1 MDFRFTDEEEAFRG
15 EVRAFL
21 DQELP
26 VGWEDRFSRA
36 GGTAA
41 RDAARWEFGRQFTRK
56 LAERKWLAMP
66 WPVEYGGLGA
76 SVMQQV
82 IYNEEIGYRRA
93 PSFSMGVAW
102 VGPALMIYGSEEQK
116 QRFLPPITD
125 GSEVW
130 CTLYSEPGS
139 GSDLASLQ
147 TRATRDGDDYV
158 INGQKIWTSGA
169 HRSDWGW
176 LAARTDPEAPKHKGI
191 SLFLLDMKSP
201 GVTVRPLINMADGHE
216 FNEVFFDNVRIP
228 KEQLVGTEHR
238 GWYQLAVALDFE
250 RSSIGGSAGAQRTLD
265 DLLGFIRREKIQVS
279 EVMRHRLAD
288 RQIEISVGRNLS
300 YRIAAMQQKGQVPN
314 HEASAAKLYST
325 EMNQRL
331 ARTAIDIAG
340 LPGTLDGSDPRAPMD
355 GAFKYGFLRSVANTI
370 EGGTSEVQR
379 GIIATRGLGLPR
391 G

>member
-1 MDFRFTDEEEAFRG
+1 MEFRFTAEEEAFRD
-15 EVRAFL
+15 EIRSFL
-21 DQELP
+21 DSELP
-26 VGWEDRFSRA
+26 LGWEDRFPRGEQRGS
-36 GGTAA
+36 GDT
-41 RDAARWEFGRQFTRK
+41 ARWEFGRQ
-56 LAERKWLAMP
+56 
-66 WPVEYGGLGA
+66 GLGA
-76 SVMQQV
+76 GVMQQM
-82 IYNEEIGYRRA
+82 IYNEEVAYRRA

-102 VGPALMIYGSEEQK
+102 VGPALMLYGTDEQK

-147 TRATRDGDDYV
+147 TRAVADGDDYV

-176 LAARTDPEAPKHKGI
+176 LAARTDPDAPKHKGI
-191 SLFLLDMKSP
+191 SLFLLDMKTL
-201 GVTVRPLINMADGHE
+201 GVSVRPLINMADGHE

-228 KEQLVGTEHR
+228 KQNLVGTEHR

-250 RSSIGGSAGAQRTLD
+250 RSSIGGSAGAQRSLD
-265 DLLGFIRREKIQVS
+265 DLLGYIRDSGQPLTA
-279 EVMRHRLAD
+279 VMRHQLAD

-300 YRIAAMQQKGQVPN
+300 YRIAAQQQKGQVPN

-325 EMNQRL
+325 ELNQRL
-331 ARTAIDIAG
+331 ARTAIDVLGMA
-340 LPGTLDGSDPRAPMD
+340 GTLDGADSRAPAN

>member
-1 MDFRFTDEEEAFRG
+1 MEFRFTVEEEAFRD
-15 EVRAFL
+15 EIRAFL
-21 DQELP
+21 DSELP
-26 VGWEDRFSRA
+26 LGWEDRFERGSA
-36 GGTAA
+36 
-41 RDAARWEFGRQFTRK
+41 DSSRWEFGRQFTHK
-56 LAERKWLAMP
+56 LAEKKWLAMP

-76 SVMQQV
+76 SVMQQM

-102 VGPALMIYGSEEQK
+102 VGPALMLYGTDEQK

-147 TRATRDGDDYV
+147 TRAVADGDDYV

-176 LAARTDPEAPKHKGI
+176 LAARTDPDAPKHKGI
-191 SLFLLDMKSP
+191 SLFLLDMKTP
-201 GVTVRPLINMADGHE
+201 GVSVRPLINMADGHE

-228 KEQLVGTEHR
+228 KQNLVGTEHR

-250 RSSIGGSAGAQRTLD
+250 RSSIGGSAGAQRNLD
-265 DLLGFIRREKIQVS
+265 DLLGYIRTSKKSLTSVL
-279 EVMRHRLAD
+279 RHQLAD

-300 YRIAAMQQKGQVPN
+300 YRIAALQQKGQVPN

-325 EMNQRL
+325 ELNQRL
-331 ARTAIDIAG
+331 ARTAIDVLGMA
-340 LPGTLDGSDPRAPMD
+340 GTLDGADPRAPAN

-379 GIIATRGLGLPR
+379 GIIATRGLGMPR

>member
-1 MDFRFTDEEEAFRG
+1 MDFRFTADEEAFRA
-15 EVRAFL
+15 EVREFL
-21 DQELP
+21 DRELP
-26 VGWEDRFSRA
+26 LGWEDQFSRSEGA
-36 GGTAA
+36 AA
-41 RDAARWEFGRQFTRK
+41 RDADRWEFGRRFTRR

-82 IYNEEIGYRRA
+82 IYNEELGYRRA

-102 VGPALMIYGSEEQK
+102 VGPALMIYGTEEQK
-116 QRFLPPITD
+116 RRFLPPITD
-125 GSEVW
+125 DSEVW
-130 CTLYSEPGS
+130 CTLYSEPGA

-147 TRATRDGDDYV
+147 TRAVREGDDYV

-176 LAARTDPEAPKHKGI
+176 LAARTDPEAPKHKGV

-201 GVTVRPLINMADGHE
+201 GVTVRPLINMTGGHE

-228 KEQLVGTEHR
+228 KENLVGEENR

-265 DLLGFIRREKIQVS
+265 DLLGFIRREKVKVS
-279 EVMRHRLAD
+279 PVVRHRLAD

-325 EMNQRL
+325 ELNQRL

-340 LPGTLDGSDPRAPMD
+340 LPGTLDGTDPRAPMD
-355 GAFKYGFLRSVANTI
+355 GALKYGFLRSVANTI

>member
-1 MDFRFTDEEEAFRG
+1 MEFRFTAEEEAFRTK
-15 EVRAFL
+15 VRAFL
-21 DQELP
+21 DRELP
-26 VGWEDRFSRA
+26 RNWEDQFSRA
-36 GGTAA
+36 EQAA
-41 RDAARWEFGRQFTRK
+41 DDGAARWEFGQQFTRR
-56 LAERKWLAMP
+56 LAAEKWLAMP

-82 IYNEEIGYRRA
+82 IYNEELGYRRA

-102 VGPALMIYGSEEQK
+102 VGPALMIYGSDEQK
-116 QRFLPPITD
+116 QRFLPPIAN

-130 CTLYSEPGS
+130 CTLYSEPGA

-147 TRATRDGDDYV
+147 TRAVRDGDEYV
-158 INGQKIWTSGA
+158 LNGQKIWTSGA

-176 LAARTDPEAPKHKGI
+176 LAARTDPDAPKHRGM
-191 SLFLLDMKSP
+191 SLFLLDMKTP
-201 GVTVRPLINMADGHE
+201 GVSVRPLINMANGHE

-228 KEQLVGTEHR
+228 ASNLVGQENR

-250 RSSIGGSAGAQRTLD
+250 RSSIGGSAGAQRTFD
-265 DLLGFIRREKIQVS
+265 DLIDFIHERGEPLSQP
-279 EVMRHRLAD
+279 MRARLAD
-288 RQIEISVGRNLS
+288 LQIAIGAGRNLS
-300 YRIAAMQQKGQVPN
+300 YRIAGMQQKGQVPN
-314 HEASAAKLYST
+314 HEASAAKLFST
-325 EMNQRL
+325 ELNQRL

-340 LPGTLDGSDPRAPMD
+340 LAGTVDSR
-355 GAFKYGFLRSVANTI
+355 FTYGFLRSVANTI